1 MLIKKAAVIGGGAM
15 GGSIAHLLTSVGI
28 ECFVKDI
35 DQKFVDK
42 AVSISKGV
50 YDKLVSKG
58 KLAADKA
65 ELKQAL
71 LKGGIEYDLEYMKDV
86 DLIIEAVPEILK
98 LKKQIFAEL
107 DKICPE
113 KTILASNTSSL
124 SLTEIAEEI
133 QRKDR
138 FIGLHFFNPAHVMK
152 LMEVIYDQNT
162 SAETLEEM
170 MKFATIIDKVAIKC
184 KNAPGFVVNRILIP
198 YMNEALLALMDGSG
212 TMEEI
217 DEAMVEF
224 GMPMGPFSLWDLV
237 GLDVAMHASVT
248 LEEAFG
254 SRTPVPD
261 ILKVMVEN
269 KMFGQKTGKGFY
281 DYSDKSNKV
290 VNTEVEKYLKKLW
303 KENSPASLDFEPERL
318 LAVQAREALLIAAEE
333 VAGAH
338 DIDTGMVY
346 GTNFPTK
353 VAYGPLHW
361 AEEVMGWSNV
371 ADIAEIYAI
380 EVGRERFT
388 LPSSIESLV
397 NGGSIFINCTYEVD
411 KNRIALVTVEN
422 PPMNVLSVKTV
433 NDISNCMLKAIAD
446 PSVRVIVL
454 TGKGRAFVAGADI
467 KEFQQIVT
475 LGGAKEY
482 SERGQLMTNIIEG
495 SDKPVICAIN
505 GFALGGGLEL
515 AMPCHIRIAADSA
528 KLGLPEINLGI
539 IPGFAGTQR
548 LPRIVGKAKGI
559 EMILTGTPINAQ
571 EALAIGLV
579 NKVVPLA
586 SLIDEAKGLAGILAK
601 KGRIAVFSAIT
612 SVMDGYDESFEE
624 GCAIEVENFARVKVS
639 ADAMEGVDA
648 FLTKRT
654 AKFRDM

>member
-1 MLIKKAAVIGGGAM
+1 M

-35 DQKFVDK
+35 EQKFVDK
-42 AVSISKGV
+42 AVELSKSV
-50 YDKLVSKG
+50 YDKLVAKG

-71 LKGGIEYDLEYMKDV
+71 LMGGVEYDLDYMKDV
-86 DLIIEAVPEILK
+86 DLVIEAVPELLK
-98 LKKQIFAEL
+98 IKKQIFAEL
-107 DKICPE
+107 DNICPE

-124 SLTEIAEEI
+124 SLTDIAAEIN
-133 QRKDR
+133 RKDR

-152 LMEVIYDQNT
+152 LVEVIYDLNT

-170 MKFATIIDKVAIKC
+170 MKFTTVIDKVAIKC

-198 YMNEALLALMDGSG
+198 YMNEALFALMDGSG

-217 DEAMVEF
+217 DKAMLGF
-224 GMPMGPFSLWDLV
+224 GMPMGPFTLWDLV
-237 GLDVAMHASVT
+237 GLDVAMHASIT

-254 SRTPVPD
+254 TRTPVPD
-261 ILKVMVEN
+261 ILKEMVDK

-290 VNTEVEKYLKKLW
+290 PNPEVDKYLKKLW
-303 KENSPASLDFEPERL
+303 KENPPIGIDFEPERL

-333 VAGAH
+333 IAGSH

-361 AEEVMGWSNV
+361 SEEVMGWSNV
-371 ADIAEIYAI
+371 ADIAEMYAI
-380 EVGRERFT
+380 EIGPERFT
-388 LPSSIESLV
+388 LPASIESLA
-397 NGGSIFINCTYEVD
+397 NGGSIFVNCSYEVD
-411 KNRIALVTVEN
+411 RDGIALVTIEN
-422 PPMNVLSVKTV
+422 PTMNVLSVKTI
-433 NDISNCMLKAIAD
+433 NDISNCMLKVTTD

-467 KEFQQIVT
+467 KEFQQIMT

-482 SERGQLMTNIIEG
+482 SERGQMMTNIIEG

-505 GFALGGGLEL
+505 GFALGGGLEV
-515 AMPCHIRIAADSA
+515 AMSCHIRIAADSA

-548 LPRIVGKAKGI
+548 LPRIVGKAKGL
-559 EMILTGTPINAQ
+559 EMILTGTPVSAQ
-571 EALAIGLV
+571 ESLAIGLV
-579 NKVVPLA
+579 NKVVPITA
-586 SLIDEAKGLAGILAK
+586 LIDEAKGLAKIIAK
-601 KGRIAVFSAIT
+601 KGKVAVSSVMM
-612 SVMDGYDESFEE
+612 SVMDGLEESFED
-624 GCAIEVENFARVKVS
+624 GCAIEADKFARVKVS
-639 ADAMEGVDA
+639 ADCVEGVDA